1 MEARMFR
8 KETPMTPPPPAT
20 PTPKITNTTHPP
32 VHQRIETVI
41 GDGTKVSGEITVDG
55 DLRVNG
61 EVDGQITTSHALIV
75 GKAGVV
81 KADIEAGTAEIAGR
95 VVGRVHAQERVVLLG
110 GSRLEGDVQAS
121 SFKIEDGAFFQGN
134 CVMGG
139 GRHSADEPA
148 PKIRLAEGSKVSG

>member
-1 MEARMFR
+1 MEACMFR
-8 KETPMTPPPPAT
+8 KDTPVTQPSPSAPPPASVHSH
-20 PTPKITNTTHPP
+20 HPP

-41 GDGTKVSGEITVDG
+41 GDGTKVSGEVTVDG

-61 EVDGQITTSHALIV
+61 EVDGQITTSHTLIV
-75 GKAGVV
+75 GKTGLV
-81 KADIEAGTAEIAGR
+81 KADIEAGSAEIAGR
-95 VVGRVHAQERVVLLG
+95 VVGRVSAQERVVLLG

-139 GRHSADEPA
+139 GRRSADDPA
-148 PKIRLAEGSKVSG
+148 PKIRLAEGAKVSG